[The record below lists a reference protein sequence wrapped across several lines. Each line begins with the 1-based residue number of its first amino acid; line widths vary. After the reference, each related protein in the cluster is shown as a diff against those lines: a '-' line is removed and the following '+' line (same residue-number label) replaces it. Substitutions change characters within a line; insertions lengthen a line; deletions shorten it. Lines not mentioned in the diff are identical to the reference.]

1 MIPRFNRKLNEKI
14 RELIDKYKD
23 TPSGDQL
30 RSAYQGNTSDLGL
43 CEMCNL
49 DPDEYG
55 VEED

>member
-1 MIPRFNRKLNEKI
+1 MMPRFNRKLNEKI
-14 RELIDKYKD
+14 RELIDEYKN
-23 TPSGDQL
+23 TPFGDRL
-30 RSAYQGNTSDLGL
+30 HSAYQGNVSDLGL